1 MDAIIDD
8 ESMVT
13 GYVYGLFATDRPMLL
28 WECRYIGKTRQ
39 TLRQRLNNHKCAAKK
54 RDVYRDR
61 WIRSVWERGADV
73 VIVPFEQ
80 YTASKSEV
88 ADTLNIR
95 EIVWIASG
103 RYQGWDLTNATDGG
117 DGGHGHFVSPEAR
130 AKIGDAHRGKTIS
143 AEHRAAV
150 SRARQGKPTT
160 LGRTMSDAT
169 KAKISASKKG
179 KAVTVHT
186 PESRAKIGDAH
197 RGKVLSA
204 ETKQKMSETKKA
216 NHKKKSL

>member
-54 RDVYRDR
+54 RDVYRDQ

-88 ADTLNIR
+88 ADTLNIQR
-95 EIVWIASG
+95 LSG
-103 RYQGWDLTNATDGG
+103 LHQGVIRAGI
-117 DGGHGHFVSPEAR
+117 SPTPRMA
-130 AKIGDAHRGKTIS
+130 AMVVMGIS
-143 AEHRAAV
+143 LAQK
-150 SRARQGKPTT
+150 QGKD
-160 LGRTMSDAT
+160 R
-169 KAKISASKKG
+169 
-179 KAVTVHT
+179 
-186 PESRAKIGDAH
+186 
-197 RGKVLSA
+197 
-204 ETKQKMSETKKA
+204 
-216 NHKKKSL
+216 